1 MFHPSYGYNPQMP
14 YGPYSPVTTPLPAS
28 GRDGQLY
35 SPQQFP
41 FTGPYYHQPATPN
54 MSYLHAPT
62 PISQAELTMPLEQQ
76 GAFLANL
83 NSSSILLGST
93 PAYHVP
99 FSSFGRDSLLVIMVV
114 CMI

>member
-35 SPQQFP
+35 SPQHFP
-41 FTGPYYHQPATPN
+41 FTGPYYQPATAN
-54 MSYLHAPT
+54 MPYMHAAN
-62 PISQAELTMPLEQQ
+62 PISQADLTMPLEQQ
-76 GAFLANL
+76 GAFL
-83 NSSSILLGST
+83 NSSSILLGPT